1 MHLFSFTGP
10 LIESLSMVLIATFL
24 MILSG
29 APGAPCYYKVF
40 DISKLI
46 FFFTILLSHFTLSN
60 YITNFIKSGPIRMI
74 PDEKYGGHLIV
85 LLCNMA
91 TIFCKVEFVAYMNFI
106 MNDSIYA
113 KQLIQRSLVTE
124 NDILNTAAR
133 YVIILLIC
141 VLPSAMVVSSLF
153 NNN

>member
-1 MHLFSFTGP
+1 
-10 LIESLSMVLIATFL
+10 
-24 MILSG
+24 
-29 APGAPCYYKVF
+29 
-40 DISKLI
+40 
-46 FFFTILLSHFTLSN
+46 
-60 YITNFIKSGPIRMI
+60 MI

-85 LLCNMA
+85 LLSNMA
-91 TIFCKVEFVAYMNFI
+91 TIIFKMEFVIYMNVM

-124 NDILNTAAR
+124 HDILNTAAR

-141 VLPSAMVVSSLF
+141 VLPSAMVVSSIF